1 MRSKHLLLMLLIA
14 LITPLA
20 ANAQTL
26 TVCNGTET
34 SENIPVFGEH
44 ADFDETTSEFV
55 IPDTLLSDMSGKDI
69 TSLKFYISVPAGGYW
84 SAVFKVYMKEITE
97 TTLDAI
103 TGPDDCTVVY
113 TGTLDGTG
121 TEMTIPFN
129 DYYTY
134 QGGNLLIGTYVEE
147 GSYDYTAS
155 FYGIEAET
163 GASMYSYYENEFP
176 TPLSFLPKTTFTY
189 ETYTT
194 CEKPDGLAAALT
206 PGNGTIATLSWTEI
220 GSAENWVVQYGT
232 DETFDD
238 NTYTEVEVSDT
249 PAQDL
254 TGLTP
259 DTTYYAR
266 VKADCGSGDESNWSD
281 IISFTPTD
289 AHTIL
294 VCDGTETNEYI
305 PICGFYADYN
315 QHNQMIYPA
324 TNFTKINGMYITKM
338 LFYLE
343 SWDTDHHSDV
353 GDWTISLGE
362 TTATVLDTLNDS
374 DSLTQVYSG
383 PMTFNRDHTTM
394 TITFTEPYTYN
405 GGNLL
410 VDFDHTTNGEWNDA
424 AFWGIATNHN
434 ASYNDLFEEGYFS
447 FLPKVTFTVATCPSP
462 INLTPTLTPGDG
474 TVATLFWTE
483 IGSAENWVLQYGT
496 DETFAANTYTEVEV
510 SDTTAQDLT
519 DLTPE
524 TTYYARVKADCGSGD
539 ESAWSNIISFTP
551 TDAYALTVCDGTA
564 TNQYIPFDGYN
575 ADSNQHNQ
583 MIYPSSSL
591 TELNGMSITQLVFY
605 LADWDTD
612 HDGDVGD
619 WTISL
624 GETTATTLTGLDNT
638 TQLTSVY
645 SGPMTFNSDH
655 TTMTITFTDPYT
667 YNGGNLLVDFNHL
680 GSSYNRAY
688 FYGISTN
695 YYASYNNY
703 EDELFEFLPK
713 TTFMY
718 ELPEA
723 CPKPTGLAVS
733 NIMHTSADLSWNGI
747 SDNYNVQY
755 REAAYDT
762 YSFFESFENASDYAD
777 WQFISNNTENTIEVS
792 SEESRTGIYSV
803 KFSSYYQASD
813 YNQYLVT
820 PELNV
825 SGTLK
830 FYYSSPEGRPETFK
844 VGYSSTVGDV
854 TNESAWIWG
863 DEVIASRTAWQ
874 LFEMPIPEGAKYV
887 AINYFSYYE
896 FYLCIDDFGFVE
908 STVPAGEWQTSTTC
922 TESTS
927 LSSLTANTTY
937 DVRVQADCGGDQTS
951 SWRATSFTTLGDYD
965 KVFTTAG
972 NWDEA
977 DNWTPTGVPTRLQN
991 AFIHANVTIPSGCV
1005 ATAHKVTI
1013 EGTPEPTITLASG
1026 GQFLHST
1033 DDLPMTVELT
1043 IPGYGTSTDGG
1054 YRLISIPSYE
1064 NVNPVDVENL
1074 LVGDYDLYA
1083 FDATEEDEWRNYK
1096 ATPRPFDILYWGKGY
1111 LYANQAN
1118 KTLRHTGTV
1127 DATNGF
1133 NYPITG
1139 DLEVTTGNVFG
1150 NWILIGNSL
1159 VSNLYLSY
1167 RDSIS
1172 NPAEANFYVMNEAGN
1187 GFVAA
1192 SGPLAPG
1199 QGAFVEYSVDGF
1211 VVGSTADPNPDTHTG
1226 VLNMNL
1232 SDNNAVIDNARL
1244 RFGKGRGLG
1253 KFSFRENSSKLYI
1266 PQDDKDYA
1274 VVYAEPQGEMP
1285 VSFKAE
1291 NNGSYTLSFNTEN
1304 VEFGYLHLIDNMTGA
1319 DIDLLSGDCGS
1330 KSAMTAPS
1338 YTFEA
1343 KTTDYASRFKLVFS
1357 TGNGVNDESFA
1368 FISDGNIIVN
1378 AGPSTGS
1385 GTSILQV
1392 VDVMGRIMMQEENA
1406 TRVSTSGMTPGVYV
1420 LRLINGDS
1428 VRTQKI
1434 VVK

>member
-14 LITPLA
+14 LIIPLA

-26 TVCNGTET
+26 TVCNDTTT
-34 SENIPVFGEH
+34 SEYIPVYGYY

-55 IPDTLLSDMSGKDI
+55 IPSTLLNEMSGKDI
-69 TSLKFYISVPAGGYW
+69 TSLKFYISKPAGGYW

-113 TGTLDGTG
+113 TGTLNGTG

-134 QGGNLLIGTYVEE
+134 QDGNLLIGIYVEE
-147 GSYDYTAS
+147 GSYGYTAS

-163 GASMYSYYENEFP
+163 GVSLYSFFGDEFP
-176 TPLSFLPKTTFTY
+176 TSFLPKTTFTY

-206 PGNGTIATLSWTEI
+206 PGNGTIATLSWTET

-238 NTYTEVEVSDT
+238 NTEVEISNT
-249 PAQDL
+249 TAQDL
-254 TGLTP
+254 TDLTP

-266 VKADCGSGDESNWSD
+266 VKADCGSGDESDWSD

-289 AHTIL
+289 ALTLL
-294 VCDGTETNEYI
+294 VCDGTETNDYN
-305 PICGFYADYN
+305 PICGLYAVYN

-343 SWDTDHHSDV
+343 SWDTDHHGDV

-374 DSLTQVYSG
+374 DSLTQVYAG

-551 TDAYALTVCDGTA
+551 TDAYTLTVCDGTA

-624 GETTATTLTGLDNT
+624 GETTATTLNGIDGSTP
-638 TQLTSVY
+638 LTHLY
-645 SGPMTFNSDH
+645 TGPMTFNSDH

-733 NIMHTSADLSWNGI
+733 NIMHTSADLSWSGT

-762 YSFFESFENASDYAD
+762 YSFLESFENANEFAN

-792 SEESRTGIYSV
+792 SEESRTGNYSV
-803 KFSSYYQASD
+803 KFSSYDEATD

-830 FYYSSPEGRPETFK
+830 FYYSSPEGLPETFK
-844 VGYSSTVGDV
+844 VGYSSTSDDV

-863 DEVIASRTAWQ
+863 DEVIASRTVWQ
-874 LFEMPIPEGAKYV
+874 LFEMTIPEGTKYV
-887 AINYFSYYE
+887 AINYLSYYKY
-896 FYLCIDDFGFVE
+896 YLCVDDFGFVE
-908 STVPAGEWQTSTTC
+908 STVPAGEWQTSTTS
-922 TESTS
+922 TGNTS
-927 LSSLTANTTY
+927 LSSLTKGTTY
-937 DVRVQADCGGDQTS
+937 DVQVQADCGGDQTS
-951 SWRATSFTTLGDYD
+951 SWRATSFTTLSDDD

-972 NWDEA
+972 DWNEA
-977 DNWTPTGVPTRLQN
+977 NNWTPSGVPTELQKV
-991 AFIHANVTIPSGCV
+991 FIHANVTIPSGCV
-1005 ATAHKVTI
+1005 ATAHRVTI
-1013 EGTPEPTITLASG
+1013 EGSPEPIITIADG
-1026 GQFLHST
+1026 GQLAHNRDGVVVTMQKHINGYSATRDNYYLITVPDGFFDPHT
-1033 DDLPMTVELT
+1033 VTGMT
-1043 IPGYGTSTDGG
+1043 S
-1054 YRLISIPSYE
+1054 
-1064 NVNPVDVENL
+1064 
-1074 LVGDYDLYA
+1074 GDYDLYS
-1083 FDATEEDEWRNYK
+1083 FDASKEGEEWQNFKAPGTFTEISYGN
-1096 ATPRPFDILYWGKGY
+1096 GY
-1111 LYANQAN
+1111 LYAHGTDVDLVFEDMMVYPCSENN
-1118 KTLRHTGTV
+1118 YWYTLDFDEGTTPP
-1127 DATNGF
+1127 AFNGW
-1133 NYPITG
+1133 N
-1139 DLEVTTGNVFG
+1139 LMGNPYTC
-1150 NWILIGNSL
+1150 NI
-1159 VSNLYLSY
+1159 YLRNEDPS
-1167 RDSIS
+1167 SGI
-1172 NPAEANFYVMNEAGN
+1172 NFYRINGTELVASNDAIAPMEAV
-1187 GFVAA
+1187 FVKA
-1192 SGPLAPG
+1192 SGADQRIYFSRTAPASNTEGLLNMSLSNEDNKVDIARIRFG
-1199 QGAFVEYSVDGF
+1199 QGEGLEKFQLN
-1211 VVGSTADPNPDTHTG
+1211 PNHT
-1226 VLNMNL
+1226 
-1232 SDNNAVIDNARL
+1232 
-1244 RFGKGRGLG
+1244 
-1253 KFSFRENSSKLYI
+1253 KLYI
-1266 PQDDKDYA
+1266 PQDNKDYA
-1274 VVYAEPQGEMP
+1274 VVYSQEKSGEMP

-1304 VEFGYLHLIDNMTGA
+1304 VEFGYLHLIDNMTGE
-1319 DIDLLSGDCGS
+1319 DVNLLE
-1330 KSAMTAPS
+1330 TPS
-1338 YTFEA
+1338 YSFEA

-1357 TGNGVNDESFA
+1357 AEGDGPSTGSGNIA

-1378 AGPSTGS
+1378 ACPSTGS
-1385 GTSILQV
+1385 GSSILQV
-1392 VDVMGRIMMQEENA
+1392 VDVMGRIMMQAENA
-1406 TRVSTSGMTPGVYV
+1406 TSVSTSGMTPGVYV

-1434 VVK
+1434 VIK